1 MLIVIDDHNK
11 DGQLNSTCNIHNNI
25 IHFCRPSLQSLHS
38 DSSQLS
44 EAIGRASNLA
54 ESVSSKV
61 RILDLAK
68 VGMQSSL
75 ISVTLSVVPLLQW
88 ISNNS

>member
-1 MLIVIDDHNK
+1 MHAAAASLPCPPPPPSP
-11 DGQLNSTCNIHNNI
+11 QSL
-25 IHFCRPSLQSLHS
+25 RPSLQSLHS

-68 VGMQSSL
+68 VCMN
-75 ISVTLSVVPLLQW
+75 VPILLPLCLW
-88 ISNNS
+88 YRCYSHSYGDPSFAFNY

>member
-1 MLIVIDDHNK
+1 MTTCELALNMYIVFLIIDFF
-11 DGQLNSTCNIHNNI
+11 LS
-25 IHFCRPSLQSLHS
+25 PSLQSLHS

-44 EAIGRASNLA
+44 EAIGRASSLA

-68 VGMQSSL
+68 VCAWDL
-75 ISVTLSVVPLLQW
+75 FFL
-88 ISNNS
+88 